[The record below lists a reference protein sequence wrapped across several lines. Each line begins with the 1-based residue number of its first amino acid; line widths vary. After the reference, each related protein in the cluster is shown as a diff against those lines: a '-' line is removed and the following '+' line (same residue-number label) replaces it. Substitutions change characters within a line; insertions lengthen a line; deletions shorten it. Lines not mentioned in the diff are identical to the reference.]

1 MSAHAAILLLCAV
14 LGMSGVAIFWLATKL
29 LSAREDLA
37 VEKLAHADTA
47 ETLARSTVRINE
59 LETVGSEM
67 YLELQSRAYQAESSS
82 YIVIC
87 LEGKLANLVSHAASM
102 NAKRFAEEKKAVGAS
117 IVELLLAFFFPA
129 SCGRT
134 GAV

>member
-1 MSAHAAILLLCAV
+1 MSAHAAILLLCPV

-29 LSAREDLA
+29 LSAREDLS

-47 ETLARSTVRINE
+47 ETLARSTARINE

-67 YLELQSRAYQAESSS
+67 YLELQSKAYQAESSS
-82 YIVIC
+82 YIVTC
-87 LEGKLANLVSHAASM
+87 LEGRLANLISHAASM